1 MTKTI
6 ELTSPMIDA
15 LGVSLSGLECE
26 TESGLRTII
35 GTLNGKIH
43 TNLMPRSHQSITV
56 PAHALVVK
64 VLEQLE
70 KRCGSSVEDWC
81 VSQHVDGDWDAN
93 YVFFGYVDHCWDD
106 SFFVMPSWFCSLF
119 TKARKVAG
127 KWVIE

>member
-81 VSQHVDGDWDAN
+81 EPRGVEMKPETITLNGTIQEE
-93 YVFFGYVDHCWDD
+93 
-106 SFFVMPSWFCSLF
+106 
-119 TKARKVAG
+119 R
-127 KWVIE
+127 